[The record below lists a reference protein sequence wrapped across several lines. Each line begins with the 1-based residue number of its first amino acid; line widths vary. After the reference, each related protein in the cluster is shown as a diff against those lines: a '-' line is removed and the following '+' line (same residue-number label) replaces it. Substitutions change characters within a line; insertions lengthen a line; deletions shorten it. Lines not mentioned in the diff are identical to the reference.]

1 MAAGVSVGVSTV
13 AVAEVDRLPTVASPA
28 IKMTA
33 PNRCISNANEYYGVG
48 KARAPTEQISEKF

>member
-1 MAAGVSVGVSTV
+1 
-13 AVAEVDRLPTVASPA
+13 
-28 IKMTA
+28 MTA